1 MHGLKRDPFGPPKVD
16 VVIEAVSR
24 FQSKIKQF
32 MKGLWKVAASRIGLF
47 PHSIFFKKI
56 NSTLSR
62 M

>member
-24 FQSKIKQF
+24 FQSKIKQC

-47 PHSIFFKKI
+47 PHSIFFKK
-56 NSTLSR
+56 NYSTLSR

>member
-47 PHSIFFKKI
+47 PHSIFFKK
-56 NSTLSR
+56 N
-62 M
+62 